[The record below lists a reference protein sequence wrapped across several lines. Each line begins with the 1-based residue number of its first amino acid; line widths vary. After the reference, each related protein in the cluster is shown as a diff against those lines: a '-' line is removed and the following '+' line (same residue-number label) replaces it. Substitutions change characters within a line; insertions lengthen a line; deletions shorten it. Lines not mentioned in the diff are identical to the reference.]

1 MIRNIRIE
9 VEDVFEKDGCF
20 YIQSEL
26 YVKENQTESDKQYRK
41 SHRMNNYEDDTT
53 VHRTKIDIFA

>member
-1 MIRNIRIE
+1 ME

-26 YVKENQTESDKQYRK
+26 YVEENQTENDKPFRK
-41 SHRMNNYEDDTT
+41 NHRMKTYEDDTT
-53 VHRTKIDIFA
+53 VHRTKIDIFAQ

>member
-1 MIRNIRIE
+1 ME

-26 YVKENQTESDKQYRK
+26 YVEENQTENDKPFRK
-41 SHRMNNYEDDTT
+41 NHRMKTYEDDTT